1 MMMIDLPTFLEQVDY
16 VSARVKIFTGFGA
29 LGGVGTALFKGHPMG
44 RTVLLTAVS
53 CALTSTALFTGERIA
68 TAAWRMQSAPNAT
81 AQPDHNSRQPPPS
94 QAVPDWEEILTTHA
108 MGGVLGGSMLG
119 YLYIRRPLHGALFF
133 VPLMLL
139 VGTGE
144 KLFQDLRQE
153 RIQEYHKLKQRHE
166 Q

>member
-1 MMMIDLPTFLEQVDY
+1 MMIDWPTFLEQVDY
-16 VSARVKIFTGFGA
+16 VSARVKIFTGFGV

-44 RTVLLTAVS
+44 RTVLLTAAS
-53 CALTSTALFTGERIA
+53 CAMTSTALFTSERIA
-68 TAAWRMQSAPNAT
+68 TAAWRMQSVAPHSAT
-81 AQPDHNSRQPPPS
+81 MLDNSLRQTPPS
-94 QAVPDWEEILTTHA
+94 PAVPDWEEMLTTYA

-119 YLYIRRPLHGALFF
+119 YLYIRRPLHGVLFF

-139 VGTGE
+139 VGTFD

-153 RIQEYHKLKQRHE
+153 RIQEYHKLKERQH